1 MHKFPYK
8 IIWYELSWRG
18 EHGFALPY
26 QYEYESM
33 IMNMDASS
41 KIFIIILIPIR
52 LCLFSFWI
60 CGSFKLC
67 CICIP
72 LSSESA
78 YPFGFIAAAP
88 FSFPGF
94 FSLFFFWSMKNRWEN
109 NLCAIFDNI
118 IERKSLWERVFG
130 FHFYFNFFLVLC
142 SFIWFFRSENQWRKY
157 FSFTKRERRFHY
169 YQIQKHCVCARIW
182 WWWWW

>member
-1 MHKFPYK
+1 MASLCH
-8 IIWYELSWRG
+8 IN
-18 EHGFALPY
+18 
-26 QYEYESM
+26 
-33 IMNMDASS
+33 MNMNLWSWIWMRAAKSS
-41 KIFIIILIPIR
+41 LLFWFQSDYVYFHFGYVALLSFVVFVSRFRVKAPIHSVSLLQR
-52 LCLFSFWI
+52 
-60 CGSFKLC
+60 
-67 CICIP
+67 
-72 LSSESA
+72 
-78 YPFGFIAAAP
+78 PFP
-88 FSFPGF
+88 FRG
-94 FSLFFFWSMKNRWEN
+94 FSLSFFWSMKNRWEN

-157 FSFTKRERRFHY
+157 FSFTKKERRFHY